1 MVNGFHINVLVW
13 INNDATKYQKSI
25 DKKNIL
31 IYNVNVADEE
41 SSLFTYLLSIC
52 ACSSAG

>member
-31 IYNVNVADEE
+31 IYNVTVADEE

>member
-31 IYNVNVADEE
+31 IYNVTVADEE
-41 SSLFTYLLSIC
+41 SNLFTYLLSIC